1 MTSSCHFFDDVV
13 MFFDDV
19 TDLAAA
25 TGQAAAAEAA
35 YAVVGLGRAFPGIE
49 FLQYL
54 NVDKQFGCLN
64 LK

>member
-13 MFFDDV
+13 MFFYDVVVFFDDV

-25 TGQAAAAEAA
+25 SGQAAAAEAA

-49 FLQYL
+49 FLQFL
-54 NVDKQFGCLN
+54 HID
-64 LK
+64 